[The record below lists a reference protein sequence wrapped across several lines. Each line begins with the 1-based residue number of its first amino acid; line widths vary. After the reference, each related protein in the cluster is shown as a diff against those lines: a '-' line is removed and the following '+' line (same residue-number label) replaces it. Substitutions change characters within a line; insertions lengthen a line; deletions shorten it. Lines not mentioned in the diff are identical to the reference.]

1 MCFMWGYTFYL
12 LVICQQ
18 LTVGCDQECS
28 LRATG
33 CGYSRLQR
41 FVGKIGRLDPCYAM
55 LCAGAMLCNATML
68 YAMLC
73 YAMLCYAML
82 CYAMLCYAMLCYM
95 LCYFVLCATRV
106 RV

>member
-1 MCFMWGYTFYL
+1 MCVQGVYTFYL

-18 LTVGCDQECS
+18 LTVGCDPAVFAA
-28 LRATG
+28 LRA
-33 CGYSRLQR
+33 CYSRLQR

-55 LCAGAMLCNATML
+55 LCVGAMLCNATML

-82 CYAMLCYAMLCYM
+82 CYATISCYAMHM
-95 LCYFVLCATRV
+95 LYRVLCATRV